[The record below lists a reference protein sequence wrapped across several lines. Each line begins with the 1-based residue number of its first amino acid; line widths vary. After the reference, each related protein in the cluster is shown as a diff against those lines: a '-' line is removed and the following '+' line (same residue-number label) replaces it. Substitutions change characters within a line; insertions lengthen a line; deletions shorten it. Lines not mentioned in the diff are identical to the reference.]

1 MEESVCALLAREG
14 GGFQARSMICC
25 ATGGR
30 WVQEKEDGSGKR
42 GKASRVLGGGRL
54 LKRNEV

>member
-42 GKASRVLGGGRL
+42 GKASRVLGGEGF
-54 LKRNEV
+54 